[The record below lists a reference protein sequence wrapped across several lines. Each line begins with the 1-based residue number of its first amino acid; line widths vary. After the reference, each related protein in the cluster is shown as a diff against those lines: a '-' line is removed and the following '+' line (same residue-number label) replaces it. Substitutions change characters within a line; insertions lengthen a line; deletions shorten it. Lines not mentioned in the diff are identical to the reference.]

1 MIENTIFRSMIDAP
15 VREFRARVE
24 FYEGSELALMCG
36 CHDALKN
43 FTVERVGE
51 EGKFYGYGIC
61 QKINVHLVDVERAIN
76 LSTNNTA
83 EVVFGTGSN
92 YIYPY
97 PNFRISEVHRD
108 ENTNELSITAYD
120 ALYKAAQ
127 HTVSE
132 LTLPSYYTIREL
144 AQACAA
150 FLGLPLNDNDIDE
163 AFNTL
168 YESGANF
175 DGSETI
181 REALNAI
188 AEATQT
194 IYFIN
199 WDWKLTFKRLDI
211 SGAAALTID
220 REKYFTLESGDNRRL
235 AKIVHATELGDNVS
249 AELTA
254 SGSTQYVRD
263 NPLWELRE
271 DIGELVENALQ
282 RAGGLTI
289 NQFNCSWRGD
299 FLLEIG
305 DKIDLVTKDGGTV
318 SAYVLNDAVS
328 FNGSLSEQTQWSY
341 TDNEAEDEDNPANI
355 GDALKKTYARVDKV
369 NKRIDLV
376 ASDVGS
382 NKEQLAALQISANNI
397 VASVQEVQKETTEAL
412 NGVNSDMNE
421 LTKKVE
427 ATMTAEDVKLEIKS
441 ELSNGVEKVET
452 STGFTFNDQG
462 LTVSK
467 TDSEMSTQITEDG
480 MKVYR
485 DGEEVLTANNVGVN
499 AVNLH
504 ATTYLIVGG
513 YSRFENFGSDRTGCF
528 WIGG

>member
-1 MIENTIFRSMIDAP
+1 MIANELFQNMINAP
-15 VREFRARVE
+15 VRAFAARVE
-24 FYEGSELALMCG
+24 FYTGSELALMCG
-36 CHDALKN
+36 CHDALKE

-51 EGKFYGYGIC
+51 QDKFYGYGIC
-61 QKINVHLVDVERAIN
+61 QKINVKLLDVERAIN
-76 LSTNNTA
+76 LSTSNTA
-83 EVVFGTGSN
+83 EVVFGTGSD

-97 PNFRISEVHRD
+97 PNFYISEVHRD

-120 ALYKAAQ
+120 ALYKAQ
-127 HTVSE
+127 KHTVSE
-132 LTLPSYYTIREL
+132 LTLPSFYTIAEL

-150 FLGLPLNDNDIDE
+150 FLGLPLSGIDE

-194 IYFIN
+194 VYYVN
-199 WDWKLTFKRLDI
+199 WDWELTFKRLDI
-211 SGAAALTID
+211 SGDAVLTID
-220 REKYFTLESGDNRRL
+220 REKYFTLESGENRRL

-249 AELTA
+249 AELTV
-254 SGSTQYVRD
+254 SGTTQYVRD

-289 NQFNCSWRGD
+289 NQFNCAWRGN

-305 DKIDLVTKDGGTV
+305 DKIDLVTRDGGPV
-318 SAYVLNDAVS
+318 SAYVLNDSVN
-328 FNGSLSEQTQWSY
+328 FNGSLTERTQWSY
-341 TDNEAEDEDNPANI
+341 ADNEAEDADNPVNL
-355 GDALKKTYARVDKV
+355 GDALKKTYARVDKA

-376 ASDVGS
+376 VSDVES
-382 NKEQLAALQISANNI
+382 NKEQLAALQLNADGI
-397 VASVQEVQKETTEAL
+397 VASVQNVEKATAEAL
-412 NGVNSDMNE
+412 EGVNSDINS
-421 LTKKVE
+421 LTSKVE
-427 ATMTAEDVKLEIKS
+427 ATMSADAVKLEIS
-441 ELSNGVEKVET
+441 TALESGVDKVTT
-452 STGFTFNDQG
+452 STGFTFGEAG
-462 LTVSK
+462 LNISK

-485 DGEEVLTANNVGVN
+485 SGEEVLTANNVGVN

-504 ATTYLIVGG
+504 ATTYLIVGSF
-513 YSRFENFGSDRTGCF
+513 SRFEDFGGDRTGCF